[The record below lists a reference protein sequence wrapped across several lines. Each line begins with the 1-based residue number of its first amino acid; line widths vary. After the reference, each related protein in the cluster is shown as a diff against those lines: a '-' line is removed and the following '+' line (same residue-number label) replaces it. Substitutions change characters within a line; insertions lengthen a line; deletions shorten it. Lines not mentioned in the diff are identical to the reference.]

1 MWYSIQIGSPRVG
14 EGGRGKREK
23 GKGGRG
29 EGRVGEGRAEGV
41 FREGMRE
48 GARAICSLRNV
59 GGMRGEAWAGDGES
73 DLVELER
80 GRDSEREKR
89 ERKKGAWRQRTRR
102 ICTLSR
108 TEGLKGLVT
117 RERHG
122 DSKIFTSET
131 MLKPSNC

>member
-1 MWYSIQIGSPRVG
+1 LARPRLGSTGGGKWKG
-14 EGGRGKREK
+14 EGGRKIE
-23 GKGGRG
+23 GRG
-29 EGRVGEGRAEGV
+29 GECRVEGV

-59 GGMRGEAWAGDGES
+59 GGMRGKAWAGDGES

-80 GRDSEREKR
+80 GRDSERERR

-108 TEGLKGLVT
+108 TEGLKGVVT